1 MMSHSVHSDP
11 ALKQCT
17 LLSLIN
23 VPGKG
28 RSWVLFIIY
37 VHRYVIN
44 ITLPS
49 KILKTNV
56 MNVHCILIE
65 IFNGKQAR

>member
-1 MMSHSVHSDP
+1 MFHSGP

-23 VPGKG
+23 VPGRETQLG
-28 RSWVLFIIY
+28 LVYYIY

-44 ITLPS
+44 ITLPNTN
-49 KILKTNV
+49 LKTNV
-56 MNVHCILIE
+56 MDD
-65 IFNGKQAR
+65 ARM